1 MPIPEEYVYVL
12 VNYQGYLSA
21 IKQFGPI
28 VHPAKV
34 KKSEAISMMLSGAPV
49 VIYDPAT
56 KMTYPMN
63 ADNMNEPT
71 KAPKKIPEPMKETV
85 LKGAPKVTS
94 DLGLSEV
101 KKEPELKPEE
111 QVDLTQVIA
120 EQNLSTEPI
129 EEVKEEPVVE
139 ETRDEPIPKRLVE
152 DAIKDIQND
161 TLKESDIIWSQYTK
175 SERRQIRAALNAK
188 NSTHE

>member
-63 ADNMNEPT
+63 ADNMNNPT

-94 DLGLSEV
+94 DLGLSEA

-161 TLKESDIIWSQYTK
+161 TLKESDIIWNHYTK

-188 NSTHE
+188 NSTQE

>member
-56 KMTYPMN
+56 KMTYPIN
-63 ADNMNEPT
+63 ADNMNNPT

-94 DLGLSEV
+94 DLGLSEA

-139 ETRDEPIPKRLVE
+139 ETHDEPIPKRLVE

-161 TLKESDIIWSQYTK
+161 TLKESDIIWSHYTK

-188 NSTHE
+188 NSTQE

>member
-34 KKSEAISMMLSGAPV
+34 KKSEAIAMMLAGAPV

-56 KMTYPMN
+56 KMTHPLN

-85 LKGAPKVTS
+85 LKGAPKVTN
-94 DLGLSEV
+94 DLGLSEA

-120 EQNLSTEPI
+120 EQNLSTEPVTEI
-129 EEVKEEPVVE
+129 HVAEV
-139 ETRDEPIPKRLVE
+139 RDEPIPKLLVE
-152 DAIKDIQND
+152 DLIKDIQNGIY
-161 TLKESDIIWSQYTK
+161 TESDVIWNHYTK

-188 NSTHE
+188 NAAVTESND

>member
-63 ADNMNEPT
+63 ADNMNNPT

-94 DLGLSEV
+94 DISIAET

-111 QVDLTQVIA
+111 QVDLSQVIA
-120 EQNLSTEPI
+120 EQNLPTEPT
-129 EEVKEEPVVE
+129 EEEPTVE
-139 ETRDEPIPKRLVE
+139 ETRDEPIPKLLVE
-152 DAIKDIQND
+152 DAIKDIQNGI
-161 TLKESDIIWSQYTK
+161 LKESDIIWSHYTK

-188 NSTHE
+188 NTTQE

>member
-34 KKSEAISMMLSGAPV
+34 KKSEAIAMMLAGAPV

-56 KMTYPMN
+56 KMTHPLN

-85 LKGAPKVTS
+85 LKGAPKVTN
-94 DLGLSEV
+94 DLGLSEA
-101 KKEPELKPEE
+101 KKEPELKSEE

-120 EQNLSTEPI
+120 EQNLSTEPVAEI
-129 EEVKEEPVVE
+129 PVAEV
-139 ETRDEPIPKRLVE
+139 RDEPIPKLLVE
-152 DAIKDIQND
+152 DLIKDIQNGIC
-161 TLKESDIIWSQYTK
+161 TESDVIWNHYTK

-188 NSTHE
+188 NATVTESND

>member
-94 DLGLSEV
+94 DLGLSED

-129 EEVKEEPVVE
+129 VEIPVAEV
-139 ETRDEPIPKRLVE
+139 RDEPIPKLLVE
-152 DAIKDIQND
+152 DLIKDIQNGIY
-161 TLKESDIIWSQYTK
+161 TESDVIWNHYTK

-188 NSTHE
+188 NAAVTESNV

>member
-34 KKSEAISMMLSGAPV
+34 KKSEAIAMMLAGAPV

-56 KMTYPMN
+56 KMTHPLN

-85 LKGAPKVTS
+85 LKGAPKVTN
-94 DLGLSEV
+94 DLGLSEA

-129 EEVKEEPVVE
+129 AEIPVAEV
-139 ETRDEPIPKRLVE
+139 RDEPIPKLLVE
-152 DAIKDIQND
+152 DLIKDIQNGIY
-161 TLKESDIIWSQYTK
+161 TESDVIWNHYTK

-188 NSTHE
+188 NAAVTESND

>member
-34 KKSEAISMMLSGAPV
+34 KKSEAIAMMLAGAPV

-56 KMTYPMN
+56 KTSYPMN

-85 LKGAPKVTS
+85 LKGAPKATG
-94 DLGLSEV
+94 DLGLSEA

-111 QVDLTQVIA
+111 QVDLSQVIA
-120 EQNLSTEPI
+120 EQNLSTEPV

-139 ETRDEPIPKRLVE
+139 EAHDEPTPKLLVE

-161 TLKESDIIWSQYTK
+161 ILKESDIVWNNYTK

-188 NSTHE
+188 NSTQE

>member
-49 VIYDPAT
+49 IIYDPAT

-63 ADNMNEPT
+63 ADNMNNPT

-94 DLGLSEV
+94 DLGLSEA

-111 QVDLTQVIA
+111 QVDLTQIIA

-139 ETRDEPIPKRLVE
+139 ETRDEPSPKRLVE
-152 DAIKDIQND
+152 NTIKDIQND
-161 TLKESDIIWSQYTK
+161 TLKESDIIWNHYTK

-188 NSTHE
+188 NSTQE

>member
-34 KKSEAISMMLSGAPV
+34 KKSEAIAMMLAGAPV

-56 KMTYPMN
+56 KMTHPLN

-85 LKGAPKVTS
+85 LKGAPKVTN
-94 DLGLSEV
+94 DLGLSEA

-120 EQNLSTEPI
+120 EQNLSTEPVA
-129 EEVKEEPVVE
+129 EV
-139 ETRDEPIPKRLVE
+139 RDEPIPKLLVE
-152 DAIKDIQND
+152 DLIKDIQNGIC
-161 TLKESDIIWSQYTK
+161 TESDVIWNHYTK

-188 NSTHE
+188 NAAVTESND

>member
-34 KKSEAISMMLSGAPV
+34 KKSEAIAMMLAGAPV

-56 KMTYPMN
+56 KMTHPLN
-63 ADNMNEPT
+63 VDNMNEPT
-71 KAPKKIPEPMKETV
+71 KAPKKIPEPMKETI

-94 DLGLSEV
+94 DLGLSEA

-120 EQNLSTEPI
+120 EQNLSTEPV
-129 EEVKEEPVVE
+129 EEVKEEPAE
-139 ETRDEPIPKRLVE
+139 EEIPAPKLLIE
-152 DAIKDIQND
+152 DVIKDIQND
-161 TLKESDIIWSQYTK
+161 ILNESDIVWSNYTK

-188 NSTHE
+188 NSIQE

>member
-49 VIYDPAT
+49 IIYDPAT

-63 ADNMNEPT
+63 ADNMNNPT

-94 DLGLSEV
+94 DLGLSEA

-111 QVDLTQVIA
+111 QVDLTQIIA

-161 TLKESDIIWSQYTK
+161 TLKESDIIWNHYTK

-188 NSTHE
+188 NSTQE

>member
-34 KKSEAISMMLSGAPV
+34 KKSEAIAMMLAGAPV

-56 KMTYPMN
+56 KMTHPLN

-85 LKGAPKVTS
+85 LKGAPKVTG
-94 DLGLSEV
+94 DLGITEA

-120 EQNLSTEPI
+120 EQNLSTEPVAEI
-129 EEVKEEPVVE
+129 PVAEV
-139 ETRDEPIPKRLVE
+139 RDEPIPKLLVE
-152 DAIKDIQND
+152 DLIKNIQNGIY
-161 TLKESDIIWSQYTK
+161 TESDVIWNHYTK

-188 NSTHE
+188 NAAVTESNV

>member
-94 DLGLSEV
+94 DLGLSEA

-111 QVDLTQVIA
+111 QVDLTQIIA
-120 EQNLSTEPI
+120 EQNLSTEPVAEI
-129 EEVKEEPVVE
+129 PVAEV
-139 ETRDEPIPKRLVE
+139 RDEPIPKLLVE
-152 DAIKDIQND
+152 DLIKNIQNGIY
-161 TLKESDIIWSQYTK
+161 TESDVIWNHYTK

-188 NSTHE
+188 NAAVIESNV

>member
-34 KKSEAISMMLSGAPV
+34 KKSEAIAMMLAGAPV
-49 VIYDPAT
+49 VIYDPVT
-56 KMTYPMN
+56 KTSYPMN

-71 KAPKKIPEPMKETV
+71 KALKKVPEPMKETV
-85 LKGAPKVTS
+85 LKGAPKATG
-94 DLGLSEV
+94 DLGLSEA

-111 QVDLTQVIA
+111 QVDIAQVIA
-120 EQNLSTEPI
+120 EQNLPTEPV
-129 EEVKEEPVVE
+129 EAAPVE
-139 ETRDEPIPKRLVE
+139 ETRDEPIPKLLVE
-152 DAIKDIQND
+152 DLIKDIQNGIY
-161 TLKESDIIWSQYTK
+161 TESDVIWNHYTK

-188 NSTHE
+188 NATQE